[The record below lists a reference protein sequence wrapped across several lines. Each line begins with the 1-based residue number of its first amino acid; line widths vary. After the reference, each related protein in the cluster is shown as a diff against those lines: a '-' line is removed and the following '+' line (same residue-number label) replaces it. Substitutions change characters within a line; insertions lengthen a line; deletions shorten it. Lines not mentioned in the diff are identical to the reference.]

1 MIRHCALIGALFLS
15 VALAACGGG
24 NSEAASDNSQPE
36 TAKLTKPKV
45 EVPQGSP
52 PTKLV
57 EEDLRPGSGPAAK
70 VGDEVTVQ
78 YVGVEYKSGKQIDA
92 SWDRGEPL
100 KFRLGSGGVI
110 QGWEEGVSGMKV
122 GGRRQLIIPSK
133 LAYGSGVLVFVID
146 LLKIDSLK
154 STYGKEAERPKP
166 RIRVP
171 NGPPPKKLVVKD
183 LIKGTGPAVGA
194 DDEIVV
200 NYIAVNYKTGEEFE
214 TTYGDR
220 PSTFPIDEVIK
231 GWEIGLKGMKV
242 GGRRELI
249 IPSKLGYGTG
259 ALIYVVDLL
268 EIK

>member
-1 MIRHCALIGALFLS
+1 MRHLALIGALFLS
-15 VALAACGGG
+15 LALAACGGG

-36 TAKLTKPKV
+36 TARLTKPKV
-45 EVPQGSP
+45 EVPQGPP

-57 EEDLRPGSGPAAK
+57 KEDLERGAGPTART
-70 VGDEVTVQ
+70 GDEVTVQ
-78 YVGVEYKSGKQIDA
+78 YIGVEYNSGKQIDS

-100 KFRLGSGGVI
+100 KFRLGGGGVI
-110 QGWEEGVSGMKV
+110 QGWEEGVAGMKV

-133 LAYGSGVLVFVID
+133 LAYGSGALVFVID
-146 LLKIDSLK
+146 LLKIDSPK
-154 STYGKEAERPKP
+154 STYGKDAERPTP

-194 DDEIVV
+194 DDEIIV
-200 NYIAVNYKTGEEFE
+200 NDVGVNYKTGEEFE

-231 GWEIGLKGMKV
+231 GWEVGLKGMKV

-259 ALIYVVDLL
+259 ALIYVIDLL
-268 EIK
+268 GIK